1 MSAAADIFAHHLE
14 VFGNGDMEGI
24 LSDYSEDS
32 VMMYGDKQF
41 TGLAG
46 AREFFNLWLNDWIPA
61 GSRFDLI
68 DKQTS
73 DDMVYITWTAESENY
88 VFDFGTDTFIMK
100 NGKVW
105 RQTVATA
112 HRKK

>member
-1 MSAAADIFAHHLE
+1 MSTAADIFTHHLE
-14 VFGNGDMEGI
+14 VFGDGDIEGI

-68 DKQTS
+68 DQQIS

>member
-1 MSAAADIFAHHLE
+1 MSGAADIFAHHLE
-14 VFGNGDMEGI
+14 VFGNGDMDGI

-68 DKQTS
+68 DMQTS
-73 DDMVYITWTAESENY
+73 DDMVYHLDRRVGKLRFRFRDRY
-88 VFDFGTDTFIMK
+88 VHYEK
-100 NGKVW
+100 
-105 RQTVATA
+105 R
-112 HRKK
+112 